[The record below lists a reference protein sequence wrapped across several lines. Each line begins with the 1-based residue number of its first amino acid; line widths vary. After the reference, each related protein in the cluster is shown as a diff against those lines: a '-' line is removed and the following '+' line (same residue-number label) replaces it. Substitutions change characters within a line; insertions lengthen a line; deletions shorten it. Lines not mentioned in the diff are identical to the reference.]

1 MSSGNPQ
8 AKEEKFASNCSNR
21 SIKLR
26 TNIGFSFS
34 KILTTINI
42 FELSL
47 RFHKSKVLKA
57 QRLYFIDAVRAFAI
71 LMMLQGHFISTTL
84 APVYKD
90 TANTAYR
97 IWLYFRGNTAPMFFT
112 ISGLIFT
119 YLLIRAHNKGND
131 NPRIKKGIKRGLEL
145 IAIGYLLRIPFYAW
159 FKGHFDTYFLVI
171 DVLQVIG
178 LSLILLVF
186 FYVIT
191 LKYTRILSTLY
202 LLIGCVIFVCEPL
215 YRDLT
220 LENTPEFFANW
231 VSKQN
236 GSVFTMLPWF
246 GFMAFGGFIATLFYK
261 YAEKPKFKLGSIVLF
276 IASGLLLT
284 FYSTHML
291 LFLRDITGI
300 ELFNRSANYNYLFLR
315 LGNVL
320 VAFGIFYAFERFLK
334 HNLIATLGKKTLS
347 IYVVHFIILYGSFIG
362 FGLRHIYAN
371 ILTPWQAIIG
381 AALFLVGC
389 CVIVL
394 NLGRIKTL
402 FLQMNKG
409 LMKLVRR

>member
-1 MSSGNPQ
+1 
-8 AKEEKFASNCSNR
+8 
-21 SIKLR
+21 
-26 TNIGFSFS
+26 
-34 KILTTINI
+34 
-42 FELSL
+42 
-47 RFHKSKVLKA
+47 LKA

-71 LMMLQGHFISTTL
+71 LMMLQGHYISTTL
-84 APVYKD
+84 APVYRD

-97 IWLYFRGNTAPMFFT
+97 VWLYFRGNTAPMFFT

-119 YLLIRAHNKGND
+119 YLLIRAHNRGND

-191 LKYTRILSTLY
+191 LKYTRILSILY

-220 LENTPEFFANW
+220 LESTPEFFANW

-261 YAEKPKFKLGSIVLF
+261 YAEKPKFKLSCIILF
-276 IASGLLLT
+276 ISSGLILT
-284 FYSTHML
+284 FYSTQML

-320 VAFGIFYAFERFLK
+320 VAFGIFYALERFLK

-381 AALFLVGC
+381 AALFLAGC

-394 NLGRIKTL
+394 NLGRMKT
-402 FLQMNKG
+402 FLLLGSAK
-409 LMKLVRR
+409 LLKLVRK

>member
-1 MSSGNPQ
+1 
-8 AKEEKFASNCSNR
+8 
-21 SIKLR
+21 LR
-26 TNIGFSFS
+26 IQ
-34 KILTTINI
+34 
-42 FELSL
+42 
-47 RFHKSKVLKA
+47 KSKVLKA

-220 LENTPEFFANW
+220 LENTPGFFANW